1 MAEGI
6 IAEAEKQKQYDPFQR
21 KIDFVPVKRP
31 FQGFSNDFNIET
43 LNPTT
48 SDHSQSA
55 PKKHD
60 GSEFS
65 ECGLDPEFSFGIT
78 SRRIGAGLH
87 NLGNT
92 CFLNSVLQC
101 LTYTEPLAAYLQS
114 GNHQSSC
121 RIAGFCALC
130 AIQNHVS
137 RALQSTGKIL
147 SPANLVVN
155 LRSISRNFRKC
166 RQEDAHEYM
175 VNLLESMHKCC
186 LPSGVPSESPGAFD
200 KSFVHKIFGGRLRS
214 QVKCMQCSHSSNKFD
229 PFLDLSLEILKADSL
244 QKALANFT
252 AAELLDGGEKQ
263 YQCQHC
269 KQKVK
274 ALKQLTI
281 NKAPNVLAV
290 HLKRFY
296 AHDPNLKI
304 KKNVRFGTALDLEPY
319 VSGSHDGGVHYS
331 LYGVLVHSGYTTHSG
346 HYYCYVRTSNNMWY
360 TLDDNWVKHASERE
374 VLNQQAYM
382 LFYVR
387 DRKSIAPKKPD
398 VIAKE
403 ENVTTNVIGN
413 RCPLTS
419 NDALNDYPNGQV
431 ENMFC
436 GDSSLTAD
444 TQKNLINVDSSRVS
458 CENDALVQQ
467 KDSDILVENL
477 MNSKTPVSELTS
489 KEQTQKTSS
498 DEPSVAISELE
509 CLSSLDHSRKDNDPC
524 IQKSLDAP
532 VVDRPNQ
539 FNENAISKVCV
550 DSPTIEPT
558 VSSPLNFP
566 GRPASDKTSQSQEKN
581 SPSEADAVA
590 AQDSVTNFS
599 ESNGLVG
606 TSNGSVNEKACSI
619 LCENAVVSQG
629 LVLKDSSN
637 VSSRDL
643 SLDQKQVKKSKKKFP
658 KYQGSNLQLRPIIHF
673 IANLGLRRK
682 NHKKSKRRLLG
693 MKHCSKEKQNKHAI
707 LSEVGPSTSGKTHL
721 LPSSE
726 SKPTKPS
733 HIPVDNI
740 KSNDAPLMENNA
752 EGEFKKRM
760 DQNFGVLASVAKVE
774 NMSQCL
780 VANEFKAGQ
789 SFSLQDDTGDQM
801 HNSVMRM
808 LTRGLEETVV
818 ASWDDMELPSCQP
831 LESKSGQIAH
841 IGYVGDEW
849 DEDYDSGRRK
859 KVRGLKERFEGPNI
873 FQQVANEKYNRRPKL
888 THFSAKNSS
897 KRAKLN
903 HSSSEKSNK
912 RAKSNHS
919 SSGNL
924 PFRI

>member
-1 MAEGI
+1 MAETL
-6 IAEAEKQKQYDPFQR
+6 IAETETPKQYDPFQR
-21 KIDFVPVKRP
+21 KIDFIPVKKP
-31 FQGFSNDFNIET
+31 FQGFSNDFRIET
-43 LNPTT
+43 LNPNT
-48 SDHSQSA
+48 SELKQVLSVNGNASQSA

-60 GSEFS
+60 GSEFN

-137 RALQSTGKIL
+137 RALESTGKIL

-155 LRSISRNFRKC
+155 LRCISRNFRKC

-229 PFLDLSLEILKADSL
+229 PFLDLSLEIFKADSV

-252 AAELLDGGEKQ
+252 AGEFLDGGEKE
-263 YQCQHC
+263 YQCQRC

-281 NKAPNVLAV
+281 SKAPNVLAI

-296 AHDPNLKI
+296 PHDPNLKI

-319 VSGSHDGGVHYS
+319 VSGSHDVGVHYS
-331 LYGVLVHSGYTTHSG
+331 LYGVLVHSGYNTHSG

-360 TLDDNWVKHASERE
+360 TLDDNRVKHTSERE

-387 DRKSIAPKKPD
+387 DRKSVAPRKPD

-413 RCPLTS
+413 RCSSTS
-419 NDALNDYPNGQV
+419 NYALNDYPNGQV
-431 ENMFC
+431 ENKLC
-436 GDSSLTAD
+436 GNAFLAAEN
-444 TQKNLINVDSSRVS
+444 QKFLINADSPKVS
-458 CENDALVQQ
+458 SEIDAQVQQ
-467 KDSDILVENL
+467 KDSDSLVENL
-477 MNSKTPVSELTS
+477 MNSETPVSELTS
-489 KEQTQKTSS
+489 KEHTQKTSS
-498 DEPSVAISELE
+498 DEPS
-509 CLSSLDHSRKDNDPC
+509 
-524 IQKSLDAP
+524 DAP
-532 VVDRPNQ
+532 AADRPNL
-539 FNENAISKVCV
+539 FNENAILKACE
-550 DSPTIEPT
+550 DSPVIETTMSNPQ
-558 VSSPLNFP
+558 NFP
-566 GRPASDKTSQSQEKN
+566 GRHTSDKTSQSQEKN
-581 SPSEADAVA
+581 SPAKIDAVA

-599 ESNGLVG
+599 ESDGLLTSVG
-606 TSNGSVNEKACSI
+606 TSNGSVNEEAHGM
-619 LCENAVVSQG
+619 LCENAVVSQE
-629 LVLKDSSN
+629 LVLKGSSN
-637 VSSRDL
+637 ISFKDL
-643 SLDQKQVKKSKKKFP
+643 SLNEKQAKKSKKKFP

-673 IANLGLRRK
+673 IANIGLRRK
-682 NHKKSKRRLLG
+682 NHKKCKRRLLG
-693 MKHCSKEKQNKHAI
+693 LKYCSKEKRNKHAI

-726 SKPTKPS
+726 K
-733 HIPVDNI
+733 
-740 KSNDAPLMENNA
+740 
-752 EGEFKKRM
+752 FKKRI
-760 DQNFGVLASVAKVE
+760 DQNFAVLASVTKVE
-774 NMSQCL
+774 NMSPGL
-780 VANEFKAGQ
+780 VANKFKAGQ
-789 SFSLQDDTGDQM
+789 AISLQDDTGDQM
-801 HNSVMRM
+801 HNSVMTM

-818 ASWDDMELPSCQP
+818 ARWDDMGLPSSQP
-831 LESKSGQIAH
+831 LESKNDQSAR

-859 KVRGLKERFEGPNI
+859 KVRVLKQSFDGPNI
-873 FQQVANEKYNRRPKL
+873 FQQAAIEKSNKRPML
-888 THFSAKNSS
+888 NHFSAEKSNKRAKLNHSS
-897 KRAKLN
+897 AEKSNKRAKLN
-903 HSSSEKSNK
+903 HSSSRNP
-912 RAKSNHS
+912 
-919 SSGNL
+919 

>member
-1 MAEGI
+1 MAETMV
-6 IAEAEKQKQYDPFQR
+6 AEPETQKKYDPFQR
-21 KIDFVPVKRP
+21 KIEFIPVKKP
-31 FQGFSNDFNIET
+31 FQGFSNDFHIET
-43 LNPTT
+43 LNPTSSEHKQIVSVNGT
-48 SDHSQSA
+48 SQSA
-55 PKKHD
+55 PKKRD
-60 GSEFS
+60 RSEFS
-65 ECGLDPEFSFGIT
+65 DCGLEPEFSFGIT
-78 SRRIGAGLH
+78 SRRIGAGLV

-137 RALQSTGKIL
+137 KALQSTGKIL
-147 SPANLVVN
+147 SPANMVVN
-155 LRSISRNFRKC
+155 LRCISRNFRKC

-229 PFLDLSLEILKADSL
+229 PFLDLSLEIFKADSL

-252 AAELLDGGEKQ
+252 AAEFLDGGEKE
-263 YQCQHC
+263 YQCQRC

-281 NKAPNVLAV
+281 NKAPNVLAI

-296 AHDPNLKI
+296 PHDPNLKI

-319 VSGSHDGGVHYS
+319 VSGSHDGGVRYS
-331 LYGVLVHSGYTTHSG
+331 LYGVLVHSGYSTHSG

-360 TLDDNWVKHASERE
+360 TLDDNSVKHASERE

-387 DRKSIAPKKPD
+387 DRKSIAPRKPD
-398 VIAKE
+398 VTAKE

-413 RCPLTS
+413 RCSSTS
-419 NDALNDYPNGQV
+419 NNTLNDYPNGQV
-431 ENMFC
+431 ENKFC
-436 GDSSLTAD
+436 TDASLTAD
-444 TQKNLINVDSSRVS
+444 TQKKSINADSSRIS
-458 CENDALVQQ
+458 SEIDALVQQ
-467 KDSDILVENL
+467 KHSDILVENL

-489 KEQTQKTSS
+489 KEHTQKTSS
-498 DEPSVAISELE
+498 DEPSVAKSELT
-509 CLSSLDHSRKDNDPC
+509 CLSSLDHSGKDNDPC
-524 IQKSLDAP
+524 IQKHVDAP
-532 VVDRPNQ
+532 AADRPNL
-539 FNENAISKVCV
+539 FNENSILKACV
-550 DSPTIEPT
+550 DSPVIEPT
-558 VSSPLNFP
+558 MSNPQNFP
-566 GRPASDKTSQSQEKN
+566 DKHTSDKTSQSQEKN
-581 SPSEADAVA
+581 SPAEVDAVA
-590 AQDSVTNFS
+590 AQDSVTKFS
-599 ESNGLVG
+599 ESNGLVTSVG
-606 TSNGSVNEKACSI
+606 TSNGSVNEEACSM
-619 LCENAVVSQG
+619 LCENVVVSQE

-637 VSSRDL
+637 ISL
-643 SLDQKQVKKSKKKFP
+643 SLNQKQAKKSKMKFP
-658 KYQGSNLQLRPIIHF
+658 KYRGSSLQLRPIIHF

-682 NHKKSKRRLLG
+682 NHKKTKRRLLG
-693 MKHCSKEKQNKHAI
+693 LKYCSKEKRNKHAI

-726 SKPTKPS
+726 SKQTKPS

-752 EGEFKKRM
+752 EVEFKKRI
-760 DQNFGVLASVAKVE
+760 DQNSAVLASVTKVE
-774 NMSQCL
+774 NISPCL

-789 SFSLQDDTGDQM
+789 AISLQDDTGGQM

-818 ASWDDMELPSCQP
+818 ARWDDIELPSSQP
-831 LESKSGQIAH
+831 SESKNDQNAC

-859 KVRGLKERFEGPNI
+859 KVRGLKQSFDGPNI
-873 FQQVANEKYNRRPKL
+873 FQEA
-888 THFSAKNSS
+888 AM
-897 KRAKLN
+897 
-903 HSSSEKSNK
+903 EKSNK
-912 RAKSNHS
+912 RAKLSHS
-919 SSGNL
+919 SSRNP